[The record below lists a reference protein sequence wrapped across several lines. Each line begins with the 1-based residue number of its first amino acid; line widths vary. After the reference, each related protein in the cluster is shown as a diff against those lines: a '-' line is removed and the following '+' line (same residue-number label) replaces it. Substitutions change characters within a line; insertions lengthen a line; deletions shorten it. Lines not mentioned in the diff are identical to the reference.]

1 MSLHQGGQTCELCRG
16 AALPKSD
23 LYPVNLR
30 KYLGVY
36 RDEETGL
43 NEELL
48 VYNGCLA
55 IEQRESLIL
64 LELYPSDEEGRWYVR
79 LNPTV
84 SVTFTEEDDGRVV
97 SFTAHT
103 PSGDFVRPRVEP

>member
-1 MSLHQGGQTCELCRG
+1 MNFRQIGQTCELCRG
-16 AALPKSD
+16 AVLPKPE

-43 NEELL
+43 KEELR
-48 VYNGCLA
+48 VHNGCLA

-64 LELYPSDEEGRWYVR
+64 LELHPPDEKGRWYVR
-79 LNPTV
+79 LNPKV

-103 PSGDFVRPRVEP
+103 PSGDFVRPRVDP